1 MGMAVYLLRR
11 PLTVDGQSLL
21 MGSFSISLDL
31 NQAQS
36 KADGFLRGVL
46 DTLPL
51 GSI

>member
-31 NQAQS
+31 KH
-36 KADGFLRGVL
+36 KAKPMHALMRQ
-46 DTLPL
+46 
-51 GSI
+51 